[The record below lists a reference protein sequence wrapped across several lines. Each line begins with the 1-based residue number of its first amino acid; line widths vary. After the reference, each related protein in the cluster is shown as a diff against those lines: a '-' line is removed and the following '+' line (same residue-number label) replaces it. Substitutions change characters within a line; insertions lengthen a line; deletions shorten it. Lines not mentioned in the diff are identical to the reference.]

1 MVSKLAST
9 CSKSVFPAVPSWSRV
24 VLDVTVTVELSTVPL
39 SAVMPSPAASALI
52 VAPSWILASVVLLA
66 T

>member
-1 MVSKLAST
+1 MSKLAST
-9 CSKSVFPAVPSWSRV
+9 CSKSVFSAVPSWSRV
-24 VLDVTVTVELSTVPL
+24 VFEVTVTVELSTVPL
-39 SAVMPSPAASALI
+39 SAVIPSPSASALI